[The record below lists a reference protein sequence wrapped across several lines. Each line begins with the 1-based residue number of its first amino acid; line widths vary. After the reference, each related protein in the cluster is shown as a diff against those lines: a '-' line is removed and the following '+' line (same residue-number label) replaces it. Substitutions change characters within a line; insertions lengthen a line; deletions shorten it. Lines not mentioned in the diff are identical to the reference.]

1 SRNHHH
7 PQYVPFSLLLQY
19 SNPRVSSGHLWHSQW
34 Q

>member
-1 SRNHHH
+1 WNHHH

-19 SNPRVSSGHLWHSQW
+19 SKPRIRFGHCRHRQR